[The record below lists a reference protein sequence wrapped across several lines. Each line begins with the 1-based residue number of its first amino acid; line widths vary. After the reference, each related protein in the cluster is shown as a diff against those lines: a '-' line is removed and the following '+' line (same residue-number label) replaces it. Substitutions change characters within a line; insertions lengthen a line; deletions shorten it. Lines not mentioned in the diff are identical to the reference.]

1 MKMSFPARYIGQ
13 NLQLPSPPLV
23 LSRLLQMLSEEDTSI
38 DDLTEVILEDPGL
51 TTRIL
56 QVANS
61 SYYGFSNKI
70 ETVSHAIALIGSRAI
85 RMLCASESFLV
96 IFPQHEGN
104 FALVFYKY
112 CRHSLATAL
121 LAKIM
126 NESLELVL
134 DSEKAF
140 IAGLLHD
147 IGKPVLWY
155 NFLEEADF
163 YHDLR
168 ARGVGER
175 DAERLAY
182 GADHTEVGAWVAGEW
197 GLDNELAKTMA
208 RHHENLVLND
218 SYQKNPR
225 DYSLTD
231 IVSLANIL
239 AKCFRFRNGRL
250 GFAEVVDRF
259 IQHKIPGLDWKE
271 VAVAFS
277 EQASQ
282 YGFRQLEDE
291 ARERST
297 RTFPGS
303 VGGQWETLQRG
314 KDASFSDELSLCLRA
329 ARQEDHSGP
338 EPASGKPSL
347 TGDSPDH

>member
-1 MKMSFPARYIGQ
+1 MSFPARYIGR

-23 LSRLLQMLSEEDTSI
+23 LSRLLQMLSEDEVST
-38 DDLTEVILEDPGL
+38 DDLVEVILEDPGL

-61 SYYGFSNKI
+61 SFYGFSNKI

-104 FALVFYKY
+104 FTLIFYKY

-126 NESLELVL
+126 NEAMALLL
-134 DSEKAF
+134 DSEKVF

-155 NFLEEADF
+155 NFLEQAGF

-168 ARGVGER
+168 ARGVAER

-208 RHHENLVLND
+208 CHHENLVLND
-218 SYQKNPR
+218 SYQKNPK

-259 IQHKIPGLDWKE
+259 IQHKMPGLDWKE
-271 VAVAFS
+271 VAEEFAG
-277 EQASQ
+277 QASQ

-291 ARERST
+291 ARERSA
-297 RTFPGS
+297 RPFDGDDLGS
-303 VGGQWETLQRG
+303 WKNGNP
-314 KDASFSDELSLCLRA
+314 DISDELSLCLRTA
-329 ARQEDHSGP
+329 AKRDQAAGLAPGSLSGGNKELDH
-338 EPASGKPSL
+338 
-347 TGDSPDH
+347 